1 MSDGLKY
8 MVIHHMATSDFPG
21 LGAIVTQH
29 TLCSSQAKLLLH
41 PKQILCFPGLSL
53 SSSNPTVGISLN
65 GYVTYI
71 ALAVTLFGTNFSLST
86 FLLHFIFL
94 REVAISP

>member
-8 MVIHHMATSDFPG
+8 TVIHHMATSDFPG
-21 LGAIVTQH
+21 LGATVTQH

-71 ALAVTLFGTNFSLST
+71 ALVVTLFGTNFSLST